1 MDPSVLGAAAGVEG
15 VEAAEDPLA
24 AGLFVDC
31 CGRGGVGGAGEAGAA
46 EGAEETTAFVVG
58 TARRPELSWGRA
70 REVPRQRHAKNR
82 NCVFLH
88 AVTTAN

>member
-31 CGRGGVGGAGEAGAA
+31 CGRGGVGGDAGGELAEADGEE
-46 EGAEETTAFVVG
+46 EGGG
-58 TARRPELSWGRA
+58 TERRPLLSWENTRGIA
-70 REVPRQRHAKNR
+70 GKKQVTNR
-82 NCVFLH
+82 IDKIRCGCTGVN
-88 AVTTAN
+88 